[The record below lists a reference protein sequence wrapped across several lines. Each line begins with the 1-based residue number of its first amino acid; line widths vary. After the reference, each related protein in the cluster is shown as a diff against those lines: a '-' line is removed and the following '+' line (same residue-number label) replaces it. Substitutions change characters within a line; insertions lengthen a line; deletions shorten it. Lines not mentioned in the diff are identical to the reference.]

1 MKAPNKTLILVVCS
15 AAVAIAAM
23 YLFSWLKSDGE
34 PTTNEYTFLWEKVI
48 VITIAVFSLVFGFVE
63 PRAPWRWP
71 LVMAY
76 VHYLSGFFIMKHW
89 GQIPPFELNLH
100 FFTYVT
106 GYSHGLL
113 RFFPGKKT

>member
-1 MKAPNKTLILVVCS
+1 VVCS

-76 VHYLSGFFIMKHW
+76 IHYFSGFFIMKHW
-89 GQIPPFELNLH
+89 GQIPPFELIYISLL
-100 FFTYVT
+100 TLPGIAM
-106 GYSHGLL
+106 GYLGSFLVRKL
-113 RFFPGKKT
+113 DPA